1 MQKFTHETLLLHSTA
16 SNTKFEIDVWRYD
29 HPDSTK
35 TVYLQGG
42 IHGIELTG
50 IPVIHEF
57 IKEIEEHQ
65 LAYNFICVPLSNPM
79 GLDSQIMGVQTGYN
93 NIHTNQQNCW
103 NWNRITNLK
112 EEPSQEGH
120 WISTLLDLA
129 EPADIVLD
137 LHTAGLEAVPHIY
150 SHVNEITHAEGLG
163 IPHVL
168 AWSDP
173 SNSFADTHHQLS
185 KIALTFELSSS
196 RVVRSV
202 WVEESLIYLRRFF
215 GILPK
220 SERSRTWQ
228 TESQL
233 KKWYSPEGGVLC
245 WNIDAGDPVSEG
257 DLIATLY
264 TRQGRVE
271 LKSPY
276 NGVLLLKNPTHAP
289 HERQELAKFLVE

>member
-16 SNTKFEIDVWRYD
+16 SNTKFEIDVWRYN
-29 HPDSTK
+29 HPDATE

-50 IPVIHEF
+50 IPVVHEF

-65 LAYNFICVPLSNPM
+65 LVYNFICVPLSNPM

-112 EEPSQEGH
+112 DEPSQEGN
-120 WISTLLDLA
+120 WIKTLLDLA
-129 EPADIVLD
+129 ESADIVLD
-137 LHTAGLEAVPHIY
+137 LHTAGVEAVPHIY
-150 SHVNEITHAEGLG
+150 SHVTEIKHAEGLG

-168 AWSDP
+168 AWNNPLD
-173 SNSFADTHHQLS
+173 SFADTHHQLD

-196 RVVRSV
+196 RSVRLE

-220 SERSRTWQ
+220 VEGSRTWQ
-228 TESQL
+228 VENQI

-245 WNIDAGDPVSEG
+245 WNIDAGDSVSEG
-257 DLIATLY
+257 DVIATLY
-264 TRQGRVE
+264 NRQGRVE
-271 LKSPY
+271 LESPY
-276 NGVLLLKNPTHAP
+276 TGVLLLKNPSHAP